1 MAHLVFASL
10 VIAQVF
16 YAAARVV
23 NLNQLCP
30 YNEAYTSYTDWT
42 RTVFMDTHNDY
53 RSQLAMGQQKNG
65 PKRMAQ
71 YARNMNQMYYI
82 CDIEKEALKSAKEC
96 SETPTVPPEYKANA
110 MLVPMDATITHD
122 DDAAK
127 KAMEAWWE
135 EFDNYGLNKMLF
147 SQEAEDAGK
156 VVHATK
162 MAWALNNRLG
172 CATHK
177 CGDKYSVV
185 CFYPKMVNTVGK
197 YVYSKGPNESDICTK
212 CPSGT
217 TCIEE
222 IGLCDVDDLGSLFP

>member
-23 NLNQLCP
+23 NLSKYLIPDVASFCYTAFISDQLCP
-30 YNEAYTSYTDWT
+30 HNEAYTSYTDWT
-42 RTVFMDTHNDY
+42 RSVFVDTHNDY

-71 YARNMNQMYYI
+71 YARNMNLMYYT

-96 SETPTVPPEYKANA
+96 SATPTVPRGYKANV
-110 MLVPMDATITHD
+110 MLVPMGATITHD
-122 DDAAK
+122 DEAAEE
-127 KAMEAWWE
+127 AMKTWWE

-162 MAWALNNRLG
+162 LLSFR
-172 CATHK
+172 
-177 CGDKYSVV
+177 
-185 CFYPKMVNTVGK
+185 VNAVGK
-197 YVYSKGPNESDICTK
+197 YVYSKGPNESDICTR
-212 CPSGT
+212 CPKGT
-217 TCIEE
+217 TCIDE
-222 IGLCDVDDLGSLFP
+222 IGLCDLDDLGSLFP

>member
-23 NLNQLCP
+23 NLSLFC
-30 YNEAYTSYTDWT
+30 
-42 RTVFMDTHNDY
+42 HY

-162 MAWALNNRLG
+162 LLSFR
-172 CATHK
+172 
-177 CGDKYSVV
+177 
-185 CFYPKMVNTVGK
+185 VNTVGK

>member
-1 MAHLVFASL
+1 MDHLVSASL
-10 VIAQVF
+10 VLAQVF

-30 YNEAYTSYTDWT
+30 YNEGYTSYTDWT

-96 SETPTVPPEYKANA
+96 SETPNVPVEYKANV

-127 KAMEAWWE
+127 KAMETWWE

-162 MAWALNNRLG
+162 VRKTQWCCEHR
-172 CATHK
+172 
-177 CGDKYSVV
+177 
-185 CFYPKMVNTVGK
+185 MVNTVGK